1 MINSENDKS
10 KSKSLVRIQNLFDLV
25 LAISMTLLVHDLFI
39 PAGSISADNLSV
51 FEALKSLRLTFL
63 NYFISF
69 FILSGFWIMNN
80 QELKLLKKADLP
92 FLWLNLL
99 NMFLLALLPVSTSLK
114 DFYAYVPLAEIVF
127 HINKLLIN
135 LLIFFRWL
143 YVIKNP
149 DLLDLNCSD
158 KETIHSYY
166 QKSKPGFI
174 TSLIAIGLSF
184 LIPGMSSIV
193 YFIFPVILVL
203 HRRHKTGRFMK

>member
-1 MINSENDKS
+1 MQNSENDKS
-10 KSKSLVRIQNLFDLV
+10 KKTSLDRIQNLFDLV
-25 LAISMTLLVHDLFI
+25 LAISMTLLVHDLFV
-39 PAGSISADNLSV
+39 PAGSISADDLSI

-80 QELKLLKKADLP
+80 QELKHLKKADLP
-92 FLWLNLL
+92 FLWLNLFEL
-99 NMFLLALLPVSTSLK
+99 FLLALLPVSTSIK

-149 DLLDLNCSD
+149 DLLDLNYSN
-158 KETIHSYY
+158 KETVRSYY

-174 TSLIAIGLSF
+174 TPLFAIGLSF

-193 YFIFPVILVL
+193 YFVFPVIKVL
-203 HRRHKTGRFMK
+203 YRKHKTGKFLK